1 MPFNGGGLVF
11 NYSPVIR
18 KCKLGFL
25 RISCQ
30 NMLIKVD
37 RLLLL
42 YNYVDS
48 EERRE
53 QSVKIACSPS
63 KSISSEIYVETV
75 THISADITEVLYSS
89 APGRHTHV
97 FI

>member
-1 MPFNGGGLVF
+1 
-11 NYSPVIR
+11 
-18 KCKLGFL
+18 
-25 RISCQ
+25 
-30 NMLIKVD
+30 MLLKVD
-37 RLLLL
+37 
-42 YNYVDS
+42 YNRYLCYYVGYYYVGS
-48 EERRE
+48 QERRE

-89 APGRHTHV
+89 PSGRHVRHTQV